1 MQSEVILW
9 KDGTSEINKNCVPD
23 IKAEQLLWY
32 SIRNTDTGEVRYG
45 LKKICKTSKIKSAK
59 RELAQFII
67 DECDEQIR
75 ESTKKRNKFQKILES
90 L

>member
-9 KDGTSEINKNCVPD
+9 DDGTYEINKNCVPD
-23 IKAEQLLWY
+23 IKAEQFLWY
-32 SIRNTDTGEVRYG
+32 SIGNTRYG
-45 LKKICKTSKIKSAK
+45 MKKICKTSKIKSAK

-67 DECDEQIR
+67 DEYDEQIR
-75 ESTKKRNKFQKILES
+75 EATKKRNKFQKILES